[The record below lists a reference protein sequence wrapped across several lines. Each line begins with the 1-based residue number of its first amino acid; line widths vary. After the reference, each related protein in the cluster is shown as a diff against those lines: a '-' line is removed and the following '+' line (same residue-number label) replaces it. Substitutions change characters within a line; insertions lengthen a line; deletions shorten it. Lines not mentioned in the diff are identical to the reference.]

1 MTMPGDILFKDYY
14 RILEIPADADT
25 HTIKSAFRNLAKK
38 THPDVSDD
46 PSNYASFV
54 LIREAFDILTD
65 PAKREQYDTLWK
77 RYHTHTTARDDE
89 DYFDTVFRDFGDP
102 RSGAYHDEWEFFVRD
117 PDEYLSMFEATIKL
131 FTSSMLAAMISGLV
145 TAGVFTSLLVFLF
158 LVVTLSASVLFFVS
172 YASSSALAGVV
183 ITILFIRRLH
193 ERLQTFS
200 VWMVPQLAGAITRPL
215 KGIPMAKGKWMI
227 FCSYTATIIMLGTYG
242 WIAIS
247 WMYRFISEQALTW
260 KSLIATGGISTVI
273 VLVASFS
280 TAIMFDII
288 HAALS
293 MYPKIQYTRYTGKMH
308 TGIEYSR
315 PLLGYSTGNRI
326 GENK

>member
-1 MTMPGDILFKDYY
+1 MTMAQDILFKDYY
-14 RILEIPADADT
+14 RILGIPADADT
-25 HTIKSAFRNLAKK
+25 DTIKSAFRSLAKK

-46 PSNYASFV
+46 PTNYASFV

-65 PAKREQYDTLWK
+65 PEKREQYDKLWI

-89 DYFDTVFRDFGDP
+89 DYYDTVFRDFGGP
-102 RSGAYHDEWEFFVRD
+102 GSEAYRDEWEFFVRD

-131 FTSSMLAAMISGLV
+131 FTSSILASTVSGLV

-158 LVVTLSASVLFFVS
+158 LASILSASVLFFVS
-172 YASSSALAGVV
+172 FASSSALAGVV
-183 ITILFIRRLH
+183 ITVLFIRRLY
-193 ERLQTFS
+193 ERLQALS
-200 VWMVPQLAGAITRPL
+200 GWMVPRLAGAITRPL
-215 KGIPMAKGKWMI
+215 KGIPIAKGKWMI
-227 FCSYTATIIMLGTYG
+227 FCSYSATIIMLGIYG
-242 WIAIS
+242 WVAIT
-247 WMYRFISEQALTW
+247 WMYRFISEHALTW
-260 KSLIATGGISTVI
+260 KTLLATGGISTVI

-288 HAALS
+288 HSALS

-315 PLLGYSTGNRI
+315 PLLDHTTGNRI